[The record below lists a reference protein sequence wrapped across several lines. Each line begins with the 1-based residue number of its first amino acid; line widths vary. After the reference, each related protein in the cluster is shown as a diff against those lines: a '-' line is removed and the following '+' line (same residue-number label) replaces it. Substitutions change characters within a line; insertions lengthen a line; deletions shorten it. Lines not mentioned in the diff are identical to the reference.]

1 MSGRPPRVVYN
12 ALPLAVTGGGVS
24 TYIRELLAAM
34 DGSVDASFAAAV
46 HPAAAGEL
54 PAGMEPL
61 LRRESHGVRRAV
73 AGLLGFGPA
82 DLVHGLDVDLPL
94 RPGAATV
101 ATVHD
106 LAVFDFPAGF
116 PRHRAIGER
125 MLVRRSIRR
134 ADAVV
139 AVSAFTAER
148 VQALLGRD
156 ATVVHSAPGTSMVPA
171 QPDEIERARIRY
183 HLPDRFCLHVG
194 NIEPRKDL
202 STLAAAC
209 RDADLPLI
217 LTGHPLWGHAAPT
230 GTVSLGHVPMADL
243 PALYGAATVV
253 GYASRYEG
261 FGLPPIE
268 AMACGAAVVTTPVPA
283 VVEVVGDGAATFRA
297 GDVGGL
303 AGTLRELVADPVRR
317 HELARRGAERV
328 AALSWSA
335 TATQT
340 TDVYRSLGL
349 DL

>member
-12 ALPLAVTGGGVS
+12 ALPLAVSGGGVS

-34 DGSVDASFAAAV
+34 DGAVDASLAAAV
-46 HPAAAGEL
+46 HRAAAAEL
-54 PAGMEPL
+54 PPGIEPL
-61 LRRESHGVRRAV
+61 LRRESHGACRAV

-82 DLVHGLDVDLPL
+82 DIVHGLDVDLPL
-94 RPGAATV
+94 RSRAATV

-106 LAVFDFPAGF
+106 LAVFDFPDGF
-116 PRHRAIGER
+116 PRHRVIGER
-125 MLVRRSIRR
+125 MLVRHSIRR

-148 VQALLGRD
+148 VRARLGRD
-156 ATVVHSAPGTSMVPA
+156 ASVVHSAPGTSMVPA
-171 QPDEIERARIRY
+171 RPDEIRRARHRY

-202 STLAAAC
+202 ATLAAAC
-209 RDADLPLI
+209 RDADLPLVI
-217 LTGHPLWGHAAPT
+217 TGHPLWGHAAPN
-230 GTVSLGHVPMADL
+230 GTVALGHVPTADL

-283 VVEVVGDGAATFRA
+283 VTEVVGDAAATFRA

-303 AGTLRELVADPVRR
+303 AGTLRELVADPARR
-317 HELARRGAERV
+317 GELARRGAERV
-328 AALSWSA
+328 SALSWSA
-335 TATQT
+335 TAQHTA
-340 TDVYRSLGL
+340 DVYRSLGV